1 MKKNILVTVSL
12 LAIAGLTACGQTSSV
27 TPVTSD
33 KPVTSDTSVT
43 SVTSEKPAEATEISL
58 WVSQADSPAV
68 TAWEAGFNKAN
79 PSSPVKLKFTTMEE
93 NDVGDKFTS
102 DPESVPDIVHLPG
115 DVLTKLEASG
125 SVSSFSSADVKSV
138 IGSDISAGALAGG
151 QDANG
156 VQYGL
161 PYAANTYF
169 LYYDKAVYTE
179 EQVATYDAL
188 FKQFDA
194 YKAAHGLD
202 ASNRAIAPHLDDG
215 WYIQSYFMSNGGI
228 FADNGTSA
236 TETNVVTKGLP
247 VARTIANIY
256 KTGDVSNVSDKTDF
270 TKCFAYVSG
279 AWDYEKVA
287 EAWGAE
293 NVGFAHIPDLTVG
306 GKTVTHKG
314 VGDNKYVAVAAS
326 SKKAALAKKVAL
338 YMDSTEGQLARWKAN
353 PKTVVTSAKVA
364 ASADYLKGTPA
375 INGVLATLAHG
386 TFAQNTSTQF
396 TKWWEASKAFTGS
409 LYTAVTGED
418 GTAKNEVSDDEL
430 TTLLNTL
437 QTALLAK

>member
-12 LAIAGLTACGQTSSV
+12 LAIAGLTACGQTSSI
-27 TPVTSD
+27 TSVTSD

-43 SVTSEKPAEATEISL
+43 SEKTADATEISL

-93 NDVGDKFTS
+93 GDVGDKFTS

-194 YKAAHGLD
+194 YKAAQGLD
-202 ASNRAIAPHLDDG
+202 ASNRAIAPQLDNG
-215 WYIQSYFMSNGGI
+215 WYIQSYFMSNEGI

-256 KTGDVSNVSDKTDF
+256 KSGDVSNATNTTDF
-270 TKCFAYVSG
+270 TKCFAFISG
-279 AWDYEKVA
+279 AWDYKKVA
-287 EAWGAE
+287 DAWGAE

-314 VGDNKYVAVAAS
+314 IGDNKYVAVAAS

-338 YMDSTEGQLARWKAN
+338 YMDSAEGQLARWKAN
-353 PKTVVTSAKVA
+353 SGTVVTSAKVA

-396 TKWWEASKAFTGS
+396 GKWWDASTAFTGS

>member
-27 TPVTSD
+27 T
-33 KPVTSDTSVT
+33 SVT
-43 SVTSEKPAEATEISL
+43 SVNSENSVKPTEISL

-79 PSSPVKLKFTTMEE
+79 PSTPVKLKFTTMEE
-93 NDVGDKFTS
+93 GDVGDKFTS

-125 SVSSFSSADVKSV
+125 SVSSFSAADVKSV

-161 PYAANTYF
+161 PYAANTFF

-194 YKAAHGLD
+194 YKAAQGLD
-202 ASNRAIAPHLDDG
+202 ASNRAIAPQLDNG

-256 KTGDVSNVSDKTDF
+256 KSGDVSNGTGTTDF

-279 AWDYEKVA
+279 AWDYTKVA
-287 EAWGAE
+287 DAWGAE
-293 NVGFAHIPDLTVG
+293 NVGFAHLPDLTVD

-326 SKKAALAKKVAL
+326 SKNAALAKKVAI
-338 YMDSTEGQLARWKAN
+338 YMDSAEGQLARWKAN
-353 PKTVVTSAKVA
+353 PGTVVTSAKVA
-364 ASADYLKGTPA
+364 ASPDYLNGTPA
-375 INGVLATLAHG
+375 IAGVLATLAHG

-396 TKWWEASKAFTGS
+396 GKWWNASTAFTSS

-418 GTAKNEVSDDEL
+418 GTAKNEVSDDDL
-430 TTLLNTL
+430 TGLLTTL